1 MTNTKLNNIII
12 KLRCCASVLADEIAT
27 SLAKGGCDLSIRLI
41 ILEDSI
47 SLLMK
52 YDLDN
57 EDLNCLTYDE
67 FEAVLQNAVDICGL
81 CNCGSNSSLIIE

>member
-1 MTNTKLNNIII
+1 MTNEKLNNIII

-27 SLAKGGCDLSIRLI
+27 NLAKGGCDLTVRLI

-47 SLLMK
+47 ALLKK
-52 YDLDN
+52 YNLDN

-67 FEAVLQNAVDICGL
+67 FEAVLQNAVDLCKL
-81 CNCGSNSSLIIE
+81 CNCGSNTSLILD